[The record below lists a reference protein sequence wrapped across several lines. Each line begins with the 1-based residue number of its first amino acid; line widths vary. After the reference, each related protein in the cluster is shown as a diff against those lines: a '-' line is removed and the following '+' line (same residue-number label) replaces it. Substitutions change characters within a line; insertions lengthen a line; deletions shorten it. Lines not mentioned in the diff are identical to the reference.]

1 MALNNDFAPTFA
13 DLAGF
18 TPPRFVDGRSLL
30 PLLSARPPT
39 GWRTAFLEEH
49 RRSKEE
55 YAYARIIPDYDAV
68 RTANHLYVEYETG
81 EKELYNLS
89 KDPYELT
96 NRYASADA
104 ALRSELRARL
114 NTLRDCTGPEC
125 RRTEDSRPWR
135 TPLATAP
142 IRIASRP
149 TIGELLVRG

>member
-1 MALNNDFAPTFA
+1 LLCRWAHTLSRFASRLLDRSFGGRCGATNAFLHAP
-13 DLAGF
+13 LAER
-18 TPPRFVDGRSLL
+18 T
-30 PLLSARPPT
+30 
-39 GWRTAFLEEH
+39 TAFLVEH

-55 YAYARIIPDYDAV
+55 YAYARIVPDYDAV

-114 NTLRDCTGPEC
+114 NTLRDRTGPEC
-125 RRTEDSRPWR
+125 RRAEDSRPWR
-135 TPLATAP
+135 TPLVIAP
-142 IRIASRP
+142 LRLASRP